1 MFSTGIIGSST
12 CASAV
17 SHHHV
22 HFVAVGVC
30 QEPSWLMD
38 FNWGSIFTES
48 AVSINGGTAVT
59 LSKHANASI
68 SKHANVSISKPA
80 NVELRAVP

>member
-17 SHHHV
+17 SHHRMRV
-22 HFVAVGVC
+22 VAVGVF

-48 AVSINGGTAVT
+48 TVSTNSGTAVT

-68 SKHANVSISKPA
+68 SKHAS
-80 NVELRAVP
+80 VELRAVP